1 MRVIRGLGG
10 VIAAG
15 TVVLALVVVGA
26 AILGVRRGFPGP
38 GVADVAWHVAAAALV
53 LSAQIFADRRRGMAS
68 FCGAVVVF
76 AVAGGLLWTQ
86 WWN

>member
-1 MRVIRGLGG
+1 MRVLRGFSG

-26 AILGVRRGFPGP
+26 EVLGYRRGFPGP
-38 GVADVAWHVAAAALV
+38 GAADVAWHVAGAVVALG
-53 LSAQIFADRRRGMAS
+53 AQIFADRRHGFAA
-68 FCGAVVVF
+68 FCGSLVVF
-76 AVAGGLLWTQ
+76 AVAGYLLWAQ